1 MTNKI
6 GFYCD
11 DNNEVNENIETI
23 AVEKPEMKARKSLV
37 SVRFEKNNR
46 VLSYYNDK
54 FDLHKGDIVF
64 VDGKLEGERGFVE
77 EVNYNFKIKLSDY
90 KKVVA
95 LADTTVKGEFF
106 FAGDYFISFDESV
119 IPYEKVITW
128 LKPPVVDE
136 EEIVVSGEDEEGFLL
151 EKDISELKVPYNV
164 KEKGI
169 DYYLDGRVI
178 YLSVAGN
185 MGKAI
190 VDGTNIY
197 EIEFTYKNGEVSNFI
212 CDCYC
217 NYACKHIVAVIM
229 QLKNIVKTI
238 EENYKEQYQDYFSAV
253 TSYELFKVTRS
264 YGKKVVLILINSFIN
279 FIISDTLKSL
289 TNK

>member
-11 DNNEVNENIETI
+11 DKEINENTENTT
-23 AVEKPEMKARKSLV
+23 VEKPEVKARKSLV

-90 KKVVA
+90 KKVVV
-95 LADTTVKGEFF
+95 LADTTVKGKFF
-106 FAGDYFISFDESV
+106 FAGDHFISFDKSV
-119 IPYEKVITW
+119 IPYDKIITW
-128 LKPPVVDE
+128 FKPLVVED
-136 EEIVVSGEDEEGFLL
+136 EEIVVSNEDEEGFLL

-169 DYYLDGRVI
+169 DYFLDCRVI
-178 YLSVAGN
+178 YLSVDGDT
-185 MGKAI
+185 GKAI
-190 VDGTNIY
+190 VGGTNIY

-229 QLKNIVKTI
+229 QLKNILKNI
-238 EENYKEQYQDYFSAV
+238 EENYKEEYRDYFSAV

-264 YGKKVVLILINSFIN
+264 YNKKGSITFN
-279 FIISDTLKSL
+279 
-289 TNK
+289 

>member
-11 DNNEVNENIETI
+11 DNNEVNENIESIT
-23 AVEKPEMKARKSLV
+23 VEKPEMKARKSLV

-136 EEIVVSGEDEEGFLL
+136 EEIVVSSEDEEGFLL

>member
-11 DNNEVNENIETI
+11 DNNEVNENIESIT
-23 AVEKPEMKARKSLV
+23 VEKPEMKARKSLV

-64 VDGKLEGERGFVE
+64 VDGKLVGERGFVE

-128 LKPPVVDE
+128 FKPPVDDE

-264 YGKKVVLILINSFIN
+264 YSKKGSIDFN
-279 FIISDTLKSL
+279 
-289 TNK
+289 

>member
-23 AVEKPEMKARKSLV
+23 TVEKPEMKARKSLV
-37 SVRFEKNNR
+37 NVRFERNNR

-95 LADTTVKGEFF
+95 LANTTVKGKFF

-136 EEIVVSGEDEEGFLL
+136 EEIVVSDEDEEGFLL

-217 NYACKHIVAVIM
+217 NCACKHIVAVIM
-229 QLKNIVKTI
+229 QLKNIVKAI
-238 EENYKEQYQDYFSAV
+238 EENYKEEYQDYFSAV

-264 YGKKVVLILINSFIN
+264 YSKKGSITFN
-279 FIISDTLKSL
+279 
-289 TNK
+289 

>member
-128 LKPPVVDE
+128 FKPPVVDE
-136 EEIVVSGEDEEGFLL
+136 EEIVASSEDEEGFLL

-197 EIEFTYKNGEVSNFI
+197 EIDFTYKNGEVSNFI

-253 TSYELFKVTRS
+253 TSYELLRLQEVIAKR
-264 YGKKVVLILINSFIN
+264 VVLILIRNC
-279 FIISDTLKSL
+279 K
-289 TNK
+289 

>member
-95 LADTTVKGEFF
+95 LANTTVKGKFF

-136 EEIVVSGEDEEGFLL
+136 EEIVVSNEDEEGFCW
-151 EKDISELKVPYNV
+151 K
-164 KEKGI
+164 
-169 DYYLDGRVI
+169 R
-178 YLSVAGN
+178 
-185 MGKAI
+185 
-190 VDGTNIY
+190 T
-197 EIEFTYKNGEVSNFI
+197 F
-212 CDCYC
+212 
-217 NYACKHIVAVIM
+217 
-229 QLKNIVKTI
+229 
-238 EENYKEQYQDYFSAV
+238 
-253 TSYELFKVTRS
+253 
-264 YGKKVVLILINSFIN
+264 
-279 FIISDTLKSL
+279 
-289 TNK
+289 

>member
-217 NYACKHIVAVIM
+217 NYSCKHIVAVIM
-229 QLKNIVKTI
+229 QLKNIVKAI

-264 YGKKVVLILINSFIN
+264 YSKKGSIDFYAEYRFENR
-279 FIISDTLKSL
+279 
-289 TNK
+289 

>member
-197 EIEFTYKNGEVSNFI
+197 EIDFTYKNGEVSNFI

-264 YGKKVVLILINSFIN
+264 YGKKGSVTFN
-279 FIISDTLKSL
+279 
-289 TNK
+289 

>member
-6 GFYCD
+6 VFYCD
-11 DNNEVNENIETI
+11 DNNEVNENIESIT
-23 AVEKPEMKARKSLV
+23 VEKPEMKARKSLV

-95 LADTTVKGEFF
+95 LANTTVKGKFF

-136 EEIVVSGEDEEGFLL
+136 EEIVVSNEDEEGFLL

-217 NYACKHIVAVIM
+217 NCACKHIVAVIM
-229 QLKNIVKTI
+229 QLKNILKTV

-264 YGKKVVLILINSFIN
+264 YNKKGSVTFN
-279 FIISDTLKSL
+279 
-289 TNK
+289 

>member
-106 FAGDYFISFDESV
+106 FAGDYFISFNESV

-169 DYYLDGRVI
+169 DCYLDGRVI

-185 MGKAI
+185 VGKAI

-264 YGKKVVLILINSFIN
+264 YGKKVVLLLIDSFIY

>member
-46 VLSYYNDK
+46 VLPYYNDK

-95 LADTTVKGEFF
+95 LADTTVKGKFF

-185 MGKAI
+185 IGKAI

-217 NYACKHIVAVIM
+217 SCACKHIVAVIM
-229 QLKNIVKTI
+229 QLKNILKTV

-264 YGKKVVLILINSFIN
+264 YSKKGSIDFYAEYRFENR
-279 FIISDTLKSL
+279 
-289 TNK
+289 

>member
-11 DNNEVNENIETI
+11 DNNEVNENIESIT
-23 AVEKPEMKARKSLV
+23 VEKPEMKARKSLV

-128 LKPPVVDE
+128 FKPPVVDE

-197 EIEFTYKNGEVSNFI
+197 EIDFTYKNGEVSNFI

-264 YGKKVVLILINSFIN
+264 YSKKGSIDFYAEYRFENR
-279 FIISDTLKSL
+279 
-289 TNK
+289 

>member
-128 LKPPVVDE
+128 FKPPFNDE
-136 EEIVVSGEDEEGFLL
+136 EEIVVSDEDEEGFLL

>member
-11 DNNEVNENIETI
+11 DKEINENTETI
-23 AVEKPEMKARKSLV
+23 AVEKPEVKARKSLV
-37 SVRFEKNNR
+37 SIRFEKNNR

-77 EVNYNFKIKLSDY
+77 EVNYNFKIN
-90 KKVVA
+90 
-95 LADTTVKGEFF
+95 
-106 FAGDYFISFDESV
+106 FISFDESV

-136 EEIVVSGEDEEGFLL
+136 EEIVVSNEDEEGFLL

-178 YLSVAGN
+178 YLSVDGDT
-185 MGKAI
+185 GKAI

-229 QLKNIVKTI
+229 QLKNILKNI
-238 EENYKEQYQDYFSAV
+238 EENYKEEYRDYFSAV

-264 YGKKVVLILINSFIN
+264 YNKKGSITFN
-279 FIISDTLKSL
+279 
-289 TNK
+289 

>member
-11 DNNEVNENIETI
+11 DNNEVNENIESIT
-23 AVEKPEMKARKSLV
+23 VEKPEMKARKSLV

-128 LKPPVVDE
+128 FKPPVVDE

>member
-1 MTNKI
+1 MPY
-6 GFYCD
+6 FW
-11 DNNEVNENIETI
+11 
-23 AVEKPEMKARKSLV
+23 SSV
-37 SVRFEKNNR
+37 S
-46 VLSYYNDK
+46 
-54 FDLHKGDIVF
+54 
-64 VDGKLEGERGFVE
+64 
-77 EVNYNFKIKLSDY
+77 
-90 KKVVA
+90 
-95 LADTTVKGEFF
+95 
-106 FAGDYFISFDESV
+106 
-119 IPYEKVITW
+119 KVITW

-264 YGKKVVLILINSFIN
+264 YGKKGSITFN
-279 FIISDTLKSL
+279 
-289 TNK
+289 